1 MVSGWEGASKEVAS
15 EQREGVMRIPG
26 GGQIQQRGRQEQRCG
41 LEQAAFLGTEA
52 EKVRGVGGIR
62 EQ

>member
-1 MVSGWEGASKEVAS
+1 
-15 EQREGVMRIPG
+15 MRVPG
-26 GGQIQQRGRQEQRCG
+26 GGQIQQRGRQEQRRG
-41 LEQAAFLGTEA
+41 LEQAASPGAED